1 MSDAQTVWKVRLPQ
15 YANSVPLP
23 DGATP
28 LSVQW
33 QGDALCLWALVDPT
47 QPRTRNQ
54 LVMLV
59 HTGGPVQC
67 HPAPDLTRA
76 RFLGTVQNDG
86 LVYHAFG
93 CGLDI
98 EHASNRDIYEKLVA
112 AARARLESEQP
123 T

>member
-1 MSDAQTVWKVRLPQ
+1 VSTQTVWKLHLPTF
-15 YANSVPLP
+15 ANSVPLP

-47 QPRTRNQ
+47 QPRVRNQ
-54 LVMLV
+54 SVMV
-59 HTGGPVQC
+59 VFTGGAVMA

-76 RFLGTVQNDG
+76 RFLGTVQQDG
-86 LVYHAFG
+86 LVYHAFA

-98 EHASNRDIYEKLVA
+98 QHDSNRDIYEKLVA
-112 AARARLESEQP
+112 AARSEMERDL
-123 T
+123 

>member
-23 DGATP
+23 DGAMP

-33 QGDALCLWALVDPT
+33 QSDALCLWALVDPT
-47 QPRTRNQ
+47 QTRTRNQ

-59 HTGGPVQC
+59 HTGGPVQSY
-67 HPAPDLTRA
+67 PAPDLTRA
-76 RFLGTVQNDG
+76 KFLGTVQNNG
-86 LVYHAFG
+86 LVYHAFA

-98 EHASNRDIYEKLVA
+98 EHSTNRDIYDQLV
-112 AARARLESEQP
+112 ARARSEMEHP
-123 T
+123 L